1 MRGASYPTGPWR
13 ARARLR
19 VKDVLTVVIHCFGGC
34 ATEADIRIIV
44 AALTGVVTLAAISA
58 QVVPSGKNDSWR
70 PLDTAQLFGL
80 GDEACGSGWHQELR
94 RDWWGE
100 WWWGGCVPNK

>member
-1 MRGASYPTGPWR
+1 MRVQA
-13 ARARLR
+13 
-19 VKDVLTVVIHCFGGC
+19 VLPSVIHTASGG

>member
-1 MRGASYPTGPWR
+1 MGSASYPTGSGGR
-13 ARARLR
+13 GLARSGRINR
-19 VKDVLTVVIHCFGGC
+19 RDPHCFGGP
-34 ATEADIRIIV
+34 TEADIRIIV
-44 AALTGVVTLAAISA
+44 AALTGVVALAAISA